1 MSTAVADAGYWPWY
15 PSRNG
20 RDTAPD
26 GGAPTVGGK
35 LTALAGELIQS
46 LDRDIDADAEA
57 PWSEGIRARLDRL
70 DEAVRT
76 IPWSEARRRISAAAR
91 RGARA

>member
-1 MSTAVADAGYWPWY
+1 M
-15 PSRNG
+15 
-20 RDTAPD
+20 
-26 GGAPTVGGK
+26 
-35 LTALAGELIQS
+35 AGELIQS